1 MLAIMPKNIARRF
14 LSAFVAL
21 ALGRATG
28 LDIKKLT
35 GRDGYRLRIGG
46 WRALYRIDK
55 NQLIIEVVKIGARGD
70 IYK

>member
-1 MLAIMPKNIARRF
+1 MPKTTARRF
-14 LSAFVAL
+14 ITAFDVL
-21 ALGRATG
+21 ASGQSMG

-46 WRALYRIDK
+46 WRALYRVEKD
-55 NQLIIEVVKIGARGD
+55 QLIIEVVKIGPRGD

>member
-1 MLAIMPKNIARRF
+1 MLAIIPKDTARR
-14 LSAFVAL
+14 LITAFDTL
-21 ALGRATG
+21 ASGQSTE

-46 WRALYRIDK
+46 WRTLYRVEKD
-55 NQLIIEVVKIGARGD
+55 QLIIEVVKIGPRGD